1 MLILELDP
9 LFGWS
14 DEKEEF
20 VQLKPSI
27 TLELEH
33 SLLSIKEWE
42 AHFHKAFFND
52 KREKTDEELLYYVK
66 CMIVKPKEFKMDDI
80 KTRIGPKNF
89 ERIGAYLDDRACG
102 KKLPESK
109 DGKNKGH
116 IKGDLMT
123 AIDIYY
129 YMFEM
134 GIPKECER
142 WHINMLMT
150 LIEFTNR
157 KRNPKKKRSTKMD
170 RAAARHNLNTMR
182 KGKLGWE

>member
-1 MLILELDP
+1 MLVLELDP
-9 LFGWS
+9 LVGWS

-42 AHFHKAFFND
+42 ARFHKAFFND
-52 KREKTDEELLYYVK
+52 KHEKTDEELLYYIQ
-66 CMIVKPKEFKMDDI
+66 CMIVRPKEFKMNDI
-80 KTRIGPKNF
+80 VTRFTHREF
-89 ERIGAYLDDRACG
+89 EEIRKYLDDQACG
-102 KKLPESK
+102 KKLPEPK

-129 YMFEM
+129 FMFEL

-150 LIEFTNR
+150 QIEFTNR
-157 KRNPKKKRSTKMD
+157 KRNPKKKHSTKMD
-170 RAAARHNLNTMR
+170 RARARHNLNAQR
-182 KGKLGWE
+182 REALGY